1 MHLYYD
7 SRKYSVQLSAP
18 PSSETF
24 YRITDIA
31 RSESELLRHLETF
44 IDMMRSEEPYAIG
57 FPGNLDFEFSRLSGL
72 LDIFVNNVG
81 DPSGIEK
88 SAVSSKAM
96 ECAVV
101 EFIAR
106 LANADSTEVYGYITA
121 GGSEANL
128 FGLDRGCEALP
139 QASIYCST
147 AAHYSIAKNARL
159 MRRQLV
165 AVDTDASGR
174 IAPDALE
181 RACRRAEGRGAV
193 VVATIGTTMS
203 GAVDDVDAI
212 VTAAAAAGPVYV
224 HADAALSGLIVP
236 FTEIAE
242 TWGFARP
249 EVGSIAISMHK
260 GLGMPVPCALAICRN
275 DLVHQHIHG
284 EYIGAADATLGC
296 SRSGLAAILIWYALA
311 AKGAAGLAENAHRAL
326 ATARYASSRLAELGL
341 SPKLQ
346 PYSIVV
352 VFDRPAESICR
363 KYHLATEGTVAHLV
377 TVSHVTPAIIDELC
391 KDIQRSADNVER

>member
-1 MHLYYD
+1 M
-7 SRKYSVQLSAP
+7 
-18 PSSETF
+18 
-24 YRITDIA
+24 
-31 RSESELLRHLETF
+31 
-44 IDMMRSEEPYAIG
+44 IG
-57 FPGNLDFEFSRLSGL
+57 FPGNLDFEFSQLSGL

-81 DPSGIEK
+81 DPNGKEK
-88 SAVSSKAM
+88 SAVSAKAM
-96 ECAVV
+96 ECAVI
-101 EFIAR
+101 EFIAG
-106 LANADSTEVYGYITA
+106 LTNADTKEVYGYVTA

-128 FGLDRGCEALP
+128 FGLDRGCETLP
-139 QASIYCST
+139 EAAIYCST

-159 MRRQLV
+159 MRRRLV
-165 AVDTDASGR
+165 TVDTDASGR

-181 RACRRAEGRGAV
+181 KACRGAAGRGAV

-212 VTAAAAAGPVYV
+212 ATAAAVAGPVYV
-224 HADAALSGLIVP
+224 HADAALGGLIVP

-260 GLGMPVPCALAICRN
+260 GLGMPVPCALAICRS
-275 DLVHQHIHG
+275 DLVQQQVHG

-311 AKGAAGLAENAHRAL
+311 AKGLAGLSENALRAL
-326 ATARYASSRLAELGL
+326 ATARYASRRLADLGL

-363 KYHLATEGTVAHLV
+363 KYHLATEGTTAHLV
-377 TVSHVTPAIIDELC
+377 TVPHVTPAIIDKLC
-391 KDIQRSADNVER
+391 EDIRRSTDNVER